1 MNKFTEVVC
10 DTALERGSNKYM
22 WRLVE
27 INTTDDEQR
36 PQKVSKLVLSRFWFN
51 GQVNRW
57 VPSKDHLFLPAEE
70 WLQVKKSLERV
81 GQRICSAKDGG
92 HTPQLDD
99 CERNIAPKPTERKRR
114 RNDCPTKN
122 GTDPNQATKK
132 RQQVKKT
139 CPKERSKRERS
150 VPVQQQQE
158 THEQVLGHR
167 LKLDAALV
175 HAGKLFDMLV
185 DHDRLR
191 DADEFSV
198 FHKLSLRNIVLE
210 KLTKEL
216 NARNVL
222 PVTVMTLSKLFA
234 QAFVAYKA

>member
-1 MNKFTEVVC
+1 MTASGISHQSRLSESEGETIVQQKTEPI
-10 DTALERGSNKYM
+10 R
-22 WRLVE
+22 
-27 INTTDDEQR
+27 I
-36 PQKVSKLVLSRFWFN
+36 KLPR
-51 GQVNRW
+51 
-57 VPSKDHLFLPAEE
+57 
-70 WLQVKKSLERV
+70 
-81 GQRICSAKDGG
+81 
-92 HTPQLDD
+92 
-99 CERNIAPKPTERKRR
+99 
-114 RNDCPTKN
+114 
-122 GTDPNQATKK
+122 K

-150 VPVQQQQE
+150 VPVQQQQQE